1 MSGPIEAFPLCWP
14 HGKPRTPAHSRTWS
28 KFKTSFAVARD
39 QVLREIER
47 MGGREP
53 IISTNIPLRR
63 DGLPLAQTKQLQ
75 DSGVAVYFVYKK
87 KQMAFG
93 CDRWAKVEDNMHA
106 ITLTI
111 AALRGIARWGT
122 GDMMEAAFTGF
133 TALPAPGQTTACG
146 WREVLGWPPGSQPS
160 LDKVEAGY
168 RNLRSTHHPDKGG
181 DPAMFHAVQTAYE
194 QAKQEFGL

>member
-1 MSGPIEAFPLCWP
+1 MIEAYPLCWP
-14 HGKPRTPAHSRTWS
+14 EGKRRTPPHAQTWS

-47 MGGREP
+47 MGGRNP
-53 IISTNIPLRR
+53 IISTNIPVRR
-63 DGLPLAQTKQLQ
+63 DGLPYAQTKQLQ
-75 DSGVAVYFVYKK
+75 DTGVAVYFEYKK

-133 TALPAPGQTTACG
+133 TALPGPGQTACG
-146 WREVLGWPPGSQPS
+146 WREVLWFLPNTKPTMEA
-160 LDKVEAGY
+160 VERQY
-168 RNLRSTHHPDKGG
+168 RELRSRAHPDKGG
-181 DPAMFHAVQTAYE
+181 DAEQFNTVQFAYE
-194 QAKQEFGL
+194 QARQELGL